1 MIIGLNPNKVNISDA
16 WKQFLAAN
24 QPQSIFFRQQ
34 YVAGEWGDTAQSGRA
49 LLPMSFTK
57 HFLLVTAHLNANC
70 PITRRLVRAYAPISL
85 FGQCSLLRQRF
96 LWHLI
101 VAWSKYTLWPSL
113 ARTWLNLALSSVPWR
128 TAQSNA
134 LSSACRKWR
143 RTVIS
148 RVTNAENE
156 TWNKCT
162 FDDKPTIDFHINLN
176 PMYFVHNKS
185 PRSHSQV
192 L

>member
-1 MIIGLNPNKVNISDA
+1 MIVGLNPYNVNISDA

-24 QPQSIFFRQQ
+24 QPRQQ
-34 YVAGEWGDTAQSGRA
+34 YMADEWGDTAQSGRA
-49 LLPMSFTK
+49 LLLMPFTK

-113 ARTWLNLALSSVPWR
+113 ARTWLNLALPSVPWR
-128 TAQSNA
+128 TAQPNA
-134 LSSACRKWR
+134 LESACREWEQWFHVSQMPKMR
-143 RTVIS
+143 RETSVLS
-148 RVTNAENE
+148 MTN
-156 TWNKCT
+156 
-162 FDDKPTIDFHINLN
+162 
-176 PMYFVHNKS
+176 
-185 PRSHSQV
+185 QQ
-192 L
+192 